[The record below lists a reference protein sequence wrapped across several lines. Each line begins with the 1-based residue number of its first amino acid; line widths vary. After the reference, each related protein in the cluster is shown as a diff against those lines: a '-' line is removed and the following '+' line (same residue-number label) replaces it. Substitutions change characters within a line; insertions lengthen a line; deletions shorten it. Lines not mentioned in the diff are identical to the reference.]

1 MSVSPLDST
10 CARGFEQKYDPL
22 RYQAISDRTNMSRMH
37 AITERLAELRSWQ
50 AGISSQVLGVTDFLR
65 AHDFLTPDIEAALGG
80 ALAQV
85 ASQKVTVAVIA
96 EVARGKSELI
106 NSLFFTDLGRQLLP
120 SGPGKGTRCV
130 TEIRLDR
137 EVQTSVRLL
146 PIETRESP
154 KRYDELLK
162 DENLWRSIPFDADSP
177 DSTARALAALSETKR
192 ISLSDAVAWGL
203 HGEGVAVPAAESN
216 VTMVDVPR
224 WRHAIVNYP
233 HPLLDAGLVIID
245 TPGLA
250 ALISEPELARQRVP
264 QADALLFVLDAT
276 AGVTKADLEIWRDH
290 LGNARHFRE
299 RDKEDS
305 KQLRLI
311 VLNKID
317 EIKIDENLNPTEA
330 NHVRLSELDRRV
342 RDVADLLRIDPIR
355 VIPVSARLALDGKL
369 AKDNDKII
377 RSRLYQLERG
387 LATNLPGNSQD
398 GLHADIVT
406 ALSNALETAQATLD
420 SDRFE
425 TLQGLQNLSL
435 LREKN
440 EKITASV
447 NSQKDLKHDHLE
459 AAMRE
464 LKSIKNVHTTLA
476 ESLATI
482 VDVTSAKLDAAS
494 TKRAIASNA
503 ASTRTYDIVK
513 QYFSV
518 TRAKLVAL
526 ESKIDEIRVLYS
538 RIGERMRQDFHL
550 MLYDVHPFATQRFFS
565 ELQKAQD
572 TAEAEFTKTSNLLVR
587 RGSALAE
594 QFDELIVNRVLHI
607 FEIASRES
615 ATWVRGLYISVERPL
630 EALKHQTLGH
640 SANVEKFKS
649 AELDLAER
657 IAEFQ
662 AHLDVIKRKHAALAE
677 ARDKLHRF
685 TSRPAGKDAAV

>member
-1 MSVSPLDST
+1 
-10 CARGFEQKYDPL
+10 
-22 RYQAISDRTNMSRMH
+22 MH
-37 AITERLAELRSWQ
+37 AITERLAELQSWR
-50 AGISSQVLGVTDFLR
+50 ARLSSQIVAVTDFLR
-65 AHDFLTPDIEAALGG
+65 MHDFLTQDTEAALSG

-85 ASQKVTVAVIA
+85 ASQKVTVAFIA

-130 TEIRLDR
+130 TELRFDR
-137 EVQTSVRLL
+137 DMQTSVRLL

-154 KRYDELLK
+154 KRFDDLLK
-162 DENLWRSIPFDADSP
+162 DNDLWHSVPFDADSP

-203 HGEGVAVPAAESN
+203 HGEGVAVPAGDNNA
-216 VTMVDVPR
+216 TLVDVPR
-224 WRHAIVNYP
+224 WRHAIINYP

-264 QADALLFVLDAT
+264 SADALILVLDVT
-276 AGVTKADLEIWRDH
+276 AGVTKPDLEIWRDH
-290 LGNARHFRE
+290 LGNARHFRDRE
-299 RDKEDS
+299 KEGS
-305 KQLRLI
+305 TQLRII

-317 EIKIDENLNPTEA
+317 ELRIDETLGPVEA
-330 NHVRLSELDRRV
+330 NHARLLELDHRV

-355 VIPVSARLALDGKL
+355 VIPVSARLALHGKL
-369 AKDNDKII
+369 ANDTDMAI

-387 LATNLPGNSQD
+387 LATNLPRDRQVGMYS
-398 GLHADIVT
+398 DIV
-406 ALSNALETAQATLD
+406 AMLSAALETAQETLD

-425 TLQGLQNLSL
+425 TLENLQNLSL

-440 EKITASV
+440 EKLAASV
-447 NSQKDLKHDHLE
+447 SSQTNLKHDHLE

-464 LKSIKNVHTTLA
+464 LKSIKSVHSMLA
-476 ESLATI
+476 ENLSTI

-494 TKRAIASNA
+494 TRRALVSNV
-503 ASTRTYDIVK
+503 SPGKTYDIIK

-526 ESKIDEIRVLYS
+526 ESKIDEVRSLYS

-550 MLYDVHPFATQRFFS
+550 MLYDVHPFATQRFYS

-572 TAEAEFTKTSNLLVR
+572 KAEAEFTKTSNLLLR

-594 QFDELIVNRVLHI
+594 QFDELIASRVLHI

-615 ATWVRGLYISVERPL
+615 ATWVRGLYVSVERPL
-630 EALKHQTLGH
+630 EALKNQTLGH

-657 IAEFQ
+657 IAEIQ
-662 AHLDVIKRKHAALAE
+662 AHLDVAKRKHAALAD
-677 ARDKLHRF
+677 ARAGLERF
-685 TSRPAGKDAAV
+685 TGKSRAQDAADQKG